1 VSFNPV
7 SFPPFS
13 ISHILGVVMGYFR
26 VRSSPL
32 HPWWIGTKRLVA
44 NINDVCLDRMIQIM
58 QIMSEGDHGSNT
70 ARTRVQVLSEF
81 LVYEGR
87 V

>member
-1 VSFNPV
+1 
-7 SFPPFS
+7 
-13 ISHILGVVMGYFR
+13 
-26 VRSSPL
+26 
-32 HPWWIGTKRLVA
+32 
-44 NINDVCLDRMIQIM
+44 MIQIM